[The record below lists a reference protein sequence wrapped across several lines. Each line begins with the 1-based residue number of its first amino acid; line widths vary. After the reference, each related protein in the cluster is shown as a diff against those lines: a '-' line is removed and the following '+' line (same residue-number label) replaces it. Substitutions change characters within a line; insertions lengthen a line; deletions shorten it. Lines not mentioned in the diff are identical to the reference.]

1 MSQYYCPVACGWLHL
16 PQCSGPGQG
25 PGPEPG
31 PAATGNINSNRLS
44 KLHPRPTP
52 LCCGHAPRP
61 TASFS
66 LHGTL
71 MMSGTT
77 AGVYLQYGMR
87 CAALRMLA
95 CCTLMHQGAVGVRGG
110 VRATIGVGTSARSP
124 TPLPRN
130 PQPVS
135 HSVTLLQVK
144 SSQSVSQSGRT
155 PGQSGRL
162 SLSGGKECAAHLS
175 SCTPPVLPSGWCQ
188 WCLGCLENFS
198 ETPGHPVCFGLC
210 STHHTPSAHPHHTT
224 PHHSTAITTTV
235 QHALHVHTY
244 PAHPCTLAGMPGC
257 ASARSDV
264 AWLLLRDKAS
274 PAAMPWGSPKA
285 AQGTCRFACVLVKS
299 RKAAPP
305 LPKLHLP
312 ST

>member
-1 MSQYYCPVACGWLHL
+1 MMGCERQLGWALLLLAPPPSPITHSQSLTPSLSVKSVSQAGQQGSRAGSACRVARNVQPTCPPAL
-16 PQCSGPGQG
+16 PQCCP
-25 PGPEPG
+25 
-31 PAATGNINSNRLS
+31 
-44 KLHPRPTP
+44 
-52 LCCGHAPRP
+52 
-61 TASFS
+61 
-66 LHGTL
+66 
-71 MMSGTT
+71 
-77 AGVYLQYGMR
+77 V
-87 CAALRMLA
+87 
-95 CCTLMHQGAVGVRGG
+95 GG
-110 VRATIGVGTSARSP
+110 V
-124 TPLPRN
+124 
-130 PQPVS
+130 
-135 HSVTLLQVK
+135 
-144 SSQSVSQSGRT
+144 SG
-155 PGQSGRL
+155 
-162 SLSGGKECAAHLS
+162 
-175 SCTPPVLPSGWCQ
+175 
-188 WCLGCLENFS
+188 CLGCLENFS

-244 PAHPCTLAGMPGC
+244 PGHPCTLARMPGC

-305 LPKLHLP
+305 LPKLRLS